1 MFISRLFVKNFR
13 NLRHLDV
20 EIGQSVTCFI
30 GENNSGKTN
39 LFHALRLVLDGNVS
53 VQRRR
58 LQPEDLAAGLTFA
71 TPEHVLISIEFSD
84 FAGRPNEEALPFT
97 AVLENGKARLSYRF
111 RPKATVRD
119 TLEQIPEGEPIP
131 KLKIDDYVWE
141 IAAGGD
147 NIDLNVVTWND
158 SFGTRFST
166 DNLQQGYL
174 VQVMEALRDVEN
186 LLAASRTSPL
196 QQIVEQRKI
205 PEDEQARLIQHLQTA
220 NRNIN
225 ASATIRTIGTQLSNS
240 FKEAAGKSFAMGVS
254 LGLGE
259 PSFTDISRGL
269 RVLLSGYGLTNLAPG
284 RNGLG
289 LNNVLY
295 ISTLL
300 NYFEGR
306 VAEQRTAG
314 QLLLVEEP
322 EAHLHPQLQRVL
334 LAALQRK
341 NVQVFITTHSTH
353 VTSGVPLSSQVVLTS
368 TGGSV
373 TRFAKP
379 TAIPALGAG
388 DVADLERYLDAT
400 RSTLLYARKVLL
412 VEGPAEQF
420 VIPPLAKK
428 VLGIDF
434 DEEGIAIVPIFGT
447 HFGSYAKLFGPG
459 GIQKKC
465 AILTDGD
472 LVPSDADPNLAS
484 DGSEDEPAPERQDL
498 NLLRGQYV
506 EVFACQTTF
515 ERELALPG
523 TLAMLKAATQE
534 IGAPRVADALQ
545 RLEQEVAAGRQ
556 PDLNPARDRVL
567 RTAKRFG
574 KARFAQVCQWRR
586 AKGPLWQRHMG
597 PRRQGLMSAK
607 GPQPLTAMRTY

>member
-1 MFISRLFVKNFR
+1 MFISRLFIKNFR
-13 NLRHLDV
+13 NLRHFDV
-20 EIGQSVTCFI
+20 EIGQGVTCFI

-39 LFHALRLVLDGNVS
+39 IFQALRLVLDGNIGA
-53 VQRRR
+53 QRRR

-71 TPEHVLISIEFSD
+71 IPEHVLIAVEFSD

-97 AVLENGKARLSYRF
+97 AILENGKARLSYRF

-119 TLEQIPEGEPIP
+119 SLEQIPEGDPIP
-131 KLKIDDYVWE
+131 KLEIDDYVWE

-147 NIDLNVVTWND
+147 NIDLSAVTWND

-174 VQVMEALRDVEN
+174 VVVMEALRDVEN
-186 LLAASRTSPL
+186 RLAAPRTSPL

-205 PEDEQARLIQHLQTA
+205 PADEQARLIQHLQTA
-220 NRNIN
+220 NTNIN
-225 ASATIRTIGTQLSNS
+225 ASATIRTLGTQLSDS
-240 FKEAAGKSFAMGVS
+240 FKEAVGKSFAMGVS

-269 RVLLSGYGLTNLAPG
+269 RVLLSGYGLTNLDPG

-295 ISTLL
+295 ISMLL

-306 VAEQRTAG
+306 VAEQKTAG

-334 LAALQRK
+334 LATLQRK

-353 VTSGVPLSSQVVLTS
+353 VTSGAPLSSHVVLTS
-368 TGGSV
+368 TGGPV
-373 TRFAKP
+373 TKFTKP
-379 TAIPALGAG
+379 TAIAALAER
-388 DVADLERYLDAT
+388 DVSDLERYLDAT

-420 VIPPLAKK
+420 VIPPLVKK
-428 VLGIDF
+428 VLGIDL

-447 HFGSYAKLFGPG
+447 HFASYAKLFGPG

-472 LVPSDADPNLAS
+472 MKPSDADPNIAAEQE
-484 DGSEDEPAPERQDL
+484 EDEPLPARQDL
-498 NLLRGQYV
+498 NALRGQYV
-506 EVFACQTTF
+506 EVFTCQTTF
-515 ERELALPG
+515 EREITLPG
-523 TLAMLKAATQE
+523 TLAMLKAATRE
-534 IGAPRVADALQ
+534 IGAARVADILQ
-545 RLEQEVAAGRQ
+545 RLEDQIAGGRR
-556 PDLNPARDRVL
+556 PNLNPGKDGVL

-574 KARFAQVCQWRR
+574 KARFAQVISKHV
-586 AKGPLWQRHMG
+586 A
-597 PRRQGLMSAK
+597 SASSV
-607 GPQPLTAMRTY
+607 PEYVREALDWLTADAPNG

>member
-20 EIGQSVTCFI
+20 EIGQGVTCFI

-39 LFHALRLVLDGNVS
+39 LFYALRLVLDGNMS
-53 VQRRR
+53 AQRRR
-58 LQPEDLAAGLTFA
+58 LQPEDLTVGLNFA
-71 TPEHVLISIEFSD
+71 HPEHVLISVEFSD

-97 AVLENGKARLSYRF
+97 AVLENGKARFSYRF

-119 TLEQIPEGEPIP
+119 TIEQIPQGNPIP

-141 IAAGGD
+141 IAGGGD
-147 NIDLNVVTWND
+147 NIDLNAVTWND
-158 SFGTRFST
+158 SFGTRVST

-186 LLAASRTSPL
+186 RLGAPRTSPL

-205 PEDEQARLIQHLQTA
+205 PDDEQTRLVRHLQTA
-220 NRNIN
+220 NTNIN
-225 ASATIRTIGTQLSNS
+225 ASATIRTIGTQLSSS
-240 FKEAAGKSFAMGVS
+240 FKESAGKSFAMGVS

-269 RVLLSGYGLTNLAPG
+269 KVLLSGYGLTNLDPG

-295 ISTLL
+295 ISMLL

-306 VAEQRTAG
+306 VAEQKTSG

-322 EAHLHPQLQRVL
+322 EAHLHPQLQRIL
-334 LAALQRK
+334 LATLQRK
-341 NVQVFITTHSTH
+341 KVQVFITTHSTH
-353 VTSGVPLSSQVVLTS
+353 VTSGVPLSSHVVLTS
-368 TGGSV
+368 TGGPV
-373 TRFAKP
+373 TKFTKP
-379 TAIPALGAG
+379 TSIPALAAG

-400 RSTLLYARKVLL
+400 RSSLLYARKVLL

-420 VIPPLAKK
+420 VIPPLVKK
-428 VLGIDF
+428 VLGVDL

-447 HFGSYAKLFGPG
+447 HFASYAKLFGPG

-472 LVPSDADPNLAS
+472 LKPSDADPNIAA
-484 DGSEDEPAPERQDL
+484 EDEEEAPLPARQDL
-498 NLLRGQYV
+498 NALRGQYV
-506 EVFACQTTF
+506 EIFACQTTF
-515 ERELALPG
+515 ERELTLPG
-523 TLAMLKAATQE
+523 TLAMLKAATRE

-545 RLEQEVAAGRQ
+545 RLEEQIAVRRRPNLDPGK
-556 PDLNPARDRVL
+556 DGVL

-574 KARFAQVCQWRR
+574 KARFAQVVSKHVASATSVPDYVRDALNW
-586 AKGPLWQRHMG
+586 
-597 PRRQGLMSAK
+597 LMADAPN
-607 GPQPLTAMRTY
+607 G

>member
-1 MFISRLFVKNFR
+1 
-13 NLRHLDV
+13 
-20 EIGQSVTCFI
+20 
-30 GENNSGKTN
+30 
-39 LFHALRLVLDGNVS
+39 
-53 VQRRR
+53 
-58 LQPEDLAAGLTFA
+58 
-71 TPEHVLISIEFSD
+71 
-84 FAGRPNEEALPFT
+84 
-97 AVLENGKARLSYRF
+97 KARISYRF

-119 TLEQIPEGEPIP
+119 TLEQIPVGDPIP

-147 NIDLNVVTWND
+147 NIDLNTVTWNE

-174 VQVMEALRDVEN
+174 VVVMEALRDVEN
-186 LLAASRTSPL
+186 RLAAPRTSPL

-205 PEDEQARLIQHLQTA
+205 PDDEQAKLIQHLQTA
-220 NRNIN
+220 NTNIN
-225 ASATIRTIGTQLSNS
+225 ASATIRTLGTQLSGS

-269 RVLLSGYGLTNLAPG
+269 KVLLSGYGLTNLDPG

-295 ISTLL
+295 ISMLL

-334 LAALQRK
+334 LATLLRK

-353 VTSGVPLSSQVVLTS
+353 VTSGVPLSSHVVLTS
-368 TGGSV
+368 TGGPV
-373 TRFAKP
+373 TKFAKP
-379 TAIPALGAG
+379 TAIPALAAG

-420 VIPPLAKK
+420 VIPPLVKK
-428 VLGIDF
+428 VLGIDL

-447 HFGSYAKLFGPG
+447 HFASYAKLFGPG

-472 LVPSDADPNLAS
+472 LTPSDALLNIAAEEGEDDPL
-484 DGSEDEPAPERQDL
+484 PERQDL
-498 NLLRGQYV
+498 NILRGQYV
-506 EVFACQTTF
+506 EVFTCETTF
-515 ERELALPG
+515 ERELTLPG
-523 TLAMLKAATQE
+523 TLAML
-534 IGAPRVADALQ
+534 
-545 RLEQEVAAGRQ
+545 
-556 PDLNPARDRVL
+556 
-567 RTAKRFG
+567 
-574 KARFAQVCQWRR
+574 
-586 AKGPLWQRHMG
+586 
-597 PRRQGLMSAK
+597 
-607 GPQPLTAMRTY
+607 

>member
-1 MFISRLFVKNFR
+1 MFISRLFIKNFR

-20 EIGQSVTCFI
+20 EIGQGVTCFI

-39 LFHALRLVLDGNVS
+39 LFHALRLVLDGNIS
-53 VQRRR
+53 AQRRR

-71 TPEHVLISIEFSD
+71 QPEHVLISVEFSD

-111 RPKATVRD
+111 RPKATTRD
-119 TLEQIPEGEPIP
+119 ALEQIPEGGPIP
-131 KLKIDDYVWE
+131 GLKIDDYVWE

-147 NIDLNVVTWND
+147 NIDLNTVSWNE

-174 VQVMEALRDVEN
+174 VVIMEALRDVEN
-186 LLAASRTSPL
+186 RLAAPRTSPL
-196 QQIVEQRKI
+196 QQIVEQRNI
-205 PEDEQARLIQHLQTA
+205 PDDEKARIVQHLQTA
-220 NRNIN
+220 NANIN

-259 PSFTDISRGL
+259 SSFTDISRGL
-269 RVLLSGYGLTNLAPG
+269 RVLLSGYGLDNLDPA

-295 ISTLL
+295 ISMLL

-334 LAALQRK
+334 LATLQRK

-353 VTSGVPLSSQVVLTS
+353 VTSGVPLSSHVVLTS
-368 TGGSV
+368 TGGPV
-373 TRFAKP
+373 TTFTKP

-388 DVADLERYLDAT
+388 EVADLERYLDAT

-428 VLGIDF
+428 VLGIDL

-447 HFGSYAKLFGPG
+447 HFASYAKLFGPG

-472 LVPSDADPNLAS
+472 LAPSDADPNIGA
-484 DGSEDEPAPERQDL
+484 DEGEDEPAPVRQDL
-498 NLLRGQYV
+498 NALRGQYV
-506 EVFACQTTF
+506 EVFTCQTTF
-515 ERELALPG
+515 ERELTVAG
-523 TLAMLKAATQE
+523 TLAMLKAATRE
-534 IGAPRVADALQ
+534 IGAPRVGDGLQ
-545 RLEQEVAAGRQ
+545 RLEERIAAGQQ
-556 PDLNPARDRVL
+556 PDLNPGKDGVL

-574 KARFAQVCQWRR
+574 KARFAQVISKHVAAATSVPDYVRD
-586 AKGPLWQRHMG
+586 A
-597 PRRQGLMSAK
+597 
-607 GPQPLTAMRTY
+607 LTWLISDAPNV